1 MLGSSSRAA
10 GLIRGLAKT
19 VPQGWSRGCTTAA
32 KSSSSPAPVLDQV
45 AKFGDYRVP
54 LPSDIAKPVS
64 LSTASQQEITK
75 YKVQQAI
82 LNIQMH
88 GGDTGSAP
96 VQIAVMTEKIV
107 NLARHFT
114 VHKKDKHSQR
124 GFQMLLAQRRK
135 MMKYL
140 KKYDFEGY
148 RHTVKTLGLEKEASH
163 I

>member
-1 MLGSSSRAA
+1 MI
-10 GLIRGLAKT
+10 IRGMGKT
-19 VPQGWSRGCTTAA
+19 IPQEWLRGCATVA
-32 KSSSSPAPVLDQV
+32 KSSSSPAPALENV
-45 AKFGDYRVP
+45 AKICDFRAS

-75 YKVQQAI
+75 YKIQQAI
-82 LNIQMH
+82 RNIQAH

-124 GFQMLLAQRRK
+124 GFLMLLAQRRK

-140 KKYDFEGY
+140 KTYDFDGY
-148 RHTVKTLGLEKEASH
+148 KHTVKSLGLEKEASH

>member
-1 MLGSSSRAA
+1 M
-10 GLIRGLAKT
+10 LIRGLGKSI
-19 VPQGWSRGCTTAA
+19 PQGWLRGCATVA
-32 KSSSSPAPVLDQV
+32 KSSSSPAPPLDNV
-45 AKFGDYRVP
+45 AKFRDFRAS
-54 LPSDIAKPVS
+54 LPNDIAKPVS

-82 LNIQMH
+82 VNIQKH

-140 KKYDFEGY
+140 KNYDFEGY